1 MSTINI
7 SLPSHQA
14 NLIDSLVVKYG
25 FSNRS
30 EFFRSIIRYILSKP
44 DALTNAAAYPFITP
58 KEKSIKKMLVE
69 FSKTKKYSKAFL
81 KDLREGLSTS
91 DYFKNR

>member
-7 SLPSHQA
+7 SLPPHQA
-14 NLIDSLVVKYG
+14 NLIDSLIIKYG

-30 EFFRSIIRYILSKP
+30 EFFRSIIRYILLKP
-44 DALTNAAAYPFITP
+44 DALINAAAYPFIPP
-58 KEKSIKKMLVE
+58 KEKSVKKMLGE

-81 KDLREGLSTS
+81 KDLNEGLSTS
-91 DYFKNR
+91 DYFKN

>member
-7 SLPSHQA
+7 SLPSQQA
-14 NLIDSLVVKYG
+14 NLIDSLVIKYG

-44 DALTNAAAYPFITP
+44 DLLSNVAAYPFVPP
-58 KEKSIKKMLVE
+58 KEKSVRKILTA
-69 FSKTKKYSKAFL
+69 FSKTKRYPETFL
-81 KDLREGLSTS
+81 KDLQEGLSTS
-91 DYFKNR
+91 DYFKS

>member
-30 EFFRSIIRYILSKP
+30 EFFRSIIRYILLKP
-44 DALTNAAAYPFITP
+44 DALVNVATYPFIPP
-58 KEKSIKKMLVE
+58 KEKSIKKILAE
-69 FSKTKKYSKAFL
+69 FSKTKKHSKPFL
-81 KDLREGLSTS
+81 KDLQEGLISS
-91 DYFKNR
+91 DYFKK